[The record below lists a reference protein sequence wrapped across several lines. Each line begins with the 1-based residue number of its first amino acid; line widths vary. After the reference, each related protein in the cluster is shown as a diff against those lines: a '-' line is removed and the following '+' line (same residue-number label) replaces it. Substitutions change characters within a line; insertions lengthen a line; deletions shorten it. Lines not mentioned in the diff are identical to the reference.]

1 MRRVQQAKARR
12 RGVIEWSIWLETF
25 AAVLLAFIC
34 AARAGHAFTNASLSG
49 TYACKLDGSFLL
61 QPFSVNTLTFTA
73 DGKGSIEGLGN
84 VSTAL
89 AVKSGN
95 MSALMS
101 KFGTSQVPSSACL
114 LF

>member
-1 MRRVQQAKARR
+1 MVDLAGDLRGRATSVYLRRP
-12 RGVIEWSIWLETF
+12 RGS
-25 AAVLLAFIC
+25 
-34 AARAGHAFTNASLSG
+34 RFTNASLSG